1 MWQSYRTQKQH
12 LGWIYRNL
20 RICIRADC
28 MSGIQRSKETAWKV
42 LLPSNHWNPWTSI
55 SILTQETVYIKRFN
69 ILYPLFL
76 FFCEWN
82 QTTSIQ
88 FKGSAYGAAFSFPQ
102 FYQNVCRGRER
113 SSQILCR
120 ISRPE
125 RFFNDSIGWPDTRT
139 THEILRFKVKNELA
153 YIIALAFAYWIFLF
167 FDRTNLQQLL
177 RAPFTLWKFNYVR
190 A

>member
-1 MWQSYRTQKQH
+1 MHSCRLYERDTAVQGNSLKGVIAIQPLKSLDKHINSHSRDGIHQKIQH
-12 LGWIYRNL
+12 PI
-20 RICIRADC
+20 
-28 MSGIQRSKETAWKV
+28 
-42 LLPSNHWNPWTSI
+42 PPI
-55 SILTQETVYIKRFN
+55 S
-69 ILYPLFL
+69 

-153 YIIALAFAYWIFLF
+153 YVIALAFAY
-167 FDRTNLQQLL
+167 
-177 RAPFTLWKFNYVR
+177 
-190 A
+190 